1 MLSFKKV
8 TMDDKDLIN
17 QYLDINKFKNSEYN
31 FTTIMAW
38 QFVYETHYAIT
49 NGCMIL
55 KGFEDDRAYFY
66 FPLGK
71 PENIKFA
78 LLSLM
83 EHCMAL
89 DIPLSLINASAEML
103 DILKDIGLFGMF
115 DMDCRRNSDDYI
127 YKREKLVTL
136 SGKKLHGKKN
146 HLNFF
151 NNNYESRLVPIDESN
166 IEACEELLKI
176 EIAERSTR
184 PFEELNSTFMA
195 LRYRDEFGLT
205 ARALFADDEL
215 AGVILAERHHGVALI
230 QIAKANIAYR
240 GASVALFQKFLAQ
253 NFEDCEYVNFME
265 DLGLEGLRRA
275 KLSYDPE
282 YLVEKCILH
291 LK

>member
-8 TMDDKDLIN
+8 TMDDKDLIT

-38 QFVYETHYAIT
+38 QFVYETHYTIT
-49 NGCMIL
+49 NDCMIL
-55 KGFEDDRAYFY
+55 KGFEGDRAYFY

-71 PENIKFA
+71 PEDIRLA
-78 LLSLM
+78 LHSLM
-83 EHCMAL
+83 EHCKAL
-89 DIPLSLINASAEML
+89 NIPFALINASAEML
-103 DILKDIGLFGMF
+103 AILEEISMLHLFEV
-115 DMDCRRNSDDYI
+115 DCRRDAADYV
-127 YKREKLVTL
+127 YKHEKLVTL

-151 NNNYESRLVPIDESN
+151 NNNYESILVPIDDSN
-166 IEACEELLKI
+166 IEACEELLKA

-184 PFEELNSTFMA
+184 PYEELNSTFMA
-195 LRYRDEFGLT
+195 LRYRDEFELT
-205 ARALFADDEL
+205 ARALFADGNL
-215 AGVILAERHHGVALI
+215 AGVILAERHHEFALI

-240 GASVALFQKFLAQ
+240 GASVALFQKFLAE
-253 NFEDCEYVNFME
+253 NFLDCEYVNFME

-282 YLVEKCILH
+282 FLVEKCILH

>member
-8 TMDDKDLIN
+8 TMDDKEIIN

-38 QFVYETHYAIT
+38 QFVYETHYTIT
-49 NGCMIL
+49 DDCMIL
-55 KGFEDDRAYFY
+55 KGFEDNRAYFY

-71 PENIKFA
+71 PENIKSA
-78 LLSLM
+78 LHSLM
-83 EHCMAL
+83 KHCEAL

-103 DILKDIGLFGMF
+103 DILVDIGMRDLF
-115 DMDCRRNSDDYI
+115 DLDCRRDAADYV

-151 NNNYESRLVPIDESN
+151 NNNYESELVPIDDSN

-176 EIAERSTR
+176 EITERSTR

-195 LRYRDEFGLT
+195 LRYRDEFGLIG
-205 ARALFADDEL
+205 RALFADGNL
-215 AGVILAERHHGVALI
+215 AGVILAERHHEFALI
-230 QIAKANIAYR
+230 QIAKANISYR
-240 GASVALFQKFLAQ
+240 GASVALFQKFLAD
-253 NFEDCEYVNFME
+253 NLTDCEYVNFME